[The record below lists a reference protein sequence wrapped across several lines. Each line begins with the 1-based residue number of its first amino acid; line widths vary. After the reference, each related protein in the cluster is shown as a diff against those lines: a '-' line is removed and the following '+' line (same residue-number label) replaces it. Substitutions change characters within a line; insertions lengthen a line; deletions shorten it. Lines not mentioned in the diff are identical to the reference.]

1 MPHTEFHSV
10 VAPMYDEEAVAEEFV
25 RRTTAA
31 MGALDFELV
40 VVDNGSTD
48 RTANILAGLMPEF
61 PRLRV
66 VRLSRN
72 FTHQGGI
79 TAGIDFARGDTV
91 TVLDGDLQDPPEL
104 IPDMIER
111 WRAGADIVFAVREE
125 RRGESAFKRGTSRI
139 FYRLMRAISDID
151 IPLDAGDFRLMSR
164 RAAEG
169 LRGMREHSRYIRG
182 MTGWLGLERDQITYV
197 REARFAGETKYP
209 LRAMLRLATDGVVSF
224 STRPLQVAMAL
235 GFGAAGLGLI
245 FAILVLALRVADDR
259 LTQGWAS
266 LMFVMLFF
274 GGVQLVTIGIV
285 GEYIGRIYD
294 EVRRRPLYLVR
305 EVGGFPAETQSA
317 FSDSPLPEGQGREHD
332 RTGR

>member
-1 MPHTEFHSV
+1 
-10 VAPMYDEEAVAEEFV
+10 MYDEEAIAEEFV
-25 RRTTAA
+25 RRTTTA
-31 MGALDFELV
+31 MGEFDFELI
-40 VVDNGSTD
+40 VVDNGSRD
-48 RTANILAGLMPEF
+48 RTAEILAGLTSEF

-79 TAGIDFARGDTV
+79 TAGIDFAQGDTV

-111 WRAGADIVFAVREE
+111 WRTGADIVFAVREE
-125 RRGESAFKRGTSRI
+125 RKGESAFKRGTARA
-139 FYRLMRAISDID
+139 FYRIIRGMSDID

-182 MTGWLGLERDQITYV
+182 MTGWLGLKRDTITYV
-197 REARFAGETKYP
+197 REARSAGETKYP
-209 LRAMLRLATDGVVSF
+209 LRAMLQLAMDGVISF
-224 STRPLQVAMAL
+224 STRPLQLAMAL

-245 FAILVLALRVADDR
+245 FAIAVLALRITDDR
-259 LTQGWAS
+259 MAQGWAS
-266 LMFVMLFF
+266 LMFVILFF

-285 GEYIGRIYD
+285 GEYIGRIYE

-305 EVGGFPAETQSA
+305 EVGGFPHETQSA
-317 FSDSPLPEGQGREHD
+317 FADSPLPQRQGRD
-332 RTGR
+332 RL